1 MMRETENSMN
11 DRRLLED
18 ISRLLLDHQGDD
30 EVSLEIAS
38 EGQVF
43 TMDWTVVRVR
53 ITPELESM
61 LGDTLRGEAH
71 FVVEDGA

>member
-1 MMRETENSMN
+1 MRETGNNMN

-18 ISRLLLDHQGDD
+18 ISRLLLDHQGED

-38 EGQVF
+38 DGHVF
-43 TMDWTVVRVR
+43 TMDWAVVRVR

-61 LGDTLRGEAH
+61 LGDTLRDAAS
-71 FVVEDGA
+71 FVVEDASS

>member
-1 MMRETENSMN
+1 MRETENSVA

-18 ISRLLLDHQGDD
+18 ISRLLLDHKGDD

-38 EGQVF
+38 NGQVF

-61 LGDTLRGEAH
+61 LGDTLRGKAH